1 MEEQKLKLKE
11 HPMLIIVM
19 SICLIISILSP
30 VVSYFSFENILNS
43 KNQSYN
49 LNISSAQEE
58 NENLK
63 KEISN
68 LTQQI
73 RISENP
79 LTSKPYLVTKLGW
92 YLHNSSDP
100 KANMANELTIY
111 GNILNVGATDAQ
123 NCSLIIKFYNNEKLL
138 QTSTVSI
145 GIISHWSD
153 KDLAVR
159 NIPCSVANSVS
170 KIEID
175 LLGDNIQ

>member
-19 SICLIISILSP
+19 SICLIVSILSP
-30 VVSYFSFENILNS
+30 LVSYFSFENILNS
-43 KNQSYN
+43 KNQFYN

-100 KANMANELTIY
+100 KADMANELTIY

-123 NCSLIIKFYNNEKLL
+123 NCSLIIKFYNNEEFL

-170 KIEID
+170 KIEVD